1 MVCSPAVVIASAR
14 RGTVLHHT
22 RAGQTGSRDADSLTI
37 SKCRAAFRPVTIP
50 LVPGRRNGMATRSQK
65 RRVDVRVFRLFRG
78 VLPVASVRRAAAA
91 ALTLADP
98 NGRSGASVVV
108 ADDETLHDLN
118 LRFRGFDEVTDV
130 LSFGEWSAPVEDTAL
145 PAGGPFPEDGFPA
158 VPDED
163 PSLGEVVLSYP
174 MAERQAREHNVPVE
188 QETALLVVHGI
199 LHLLGHDHAEP
210 EEEAA
215 MRAIEQRAL
224 SALFPS
230 ENGTGAS

>member
-1 MVCSPAVVIASAR
+1 
-14 RGTVLHHT
+14 
-22 RAGQTGSRDADSLTI
+22 
-37 SKCRAAFRPVTIP
+37 
-50 LVPGRRNGMATRSQK
+50 MATRPQK
-65 RRVDVRVFRLFRG
+65 RRVDVRVFPSFRG
-78 VLPVASVRRAAAA
+78 TAPAASVRRAAAA

-98 NGRSGASVVV
+98 DGCSGASVVV

-130 LSFGEWSAPVEDTAL
+130 LSFGEYGAPVEDTAL
-145 PAGGPFPEDGFPA
+145 PAGEPFPEDAFPA
-158 VPDED
+158 VPDEE

-188 QETALLVVHGI
+188 REAALLVVHGI

-215 MRAIEQRAL
+215 MRAIEQQAL

-230 ENGTGAS
+230 GNGTGAS

>member
-1 MVCSPAVVIASAR
+1 
-14 RGTVLHHT
+14 
-22 RAGQTGSRDADSLTI
+22 
-37 SKCRAAFRPVTIP
+37 
-50 LVPGRRNGMATRSQK
+50 MATRPQK
-65 RRVDVRVFRLFRG
+65 RRVDVRVFPLFKG
-78 VLPVASVRRAAAA
+78 AAPAASVRRAASA
-91 ALTLADP
+91 ALALADP

-130 LSFGEWSAPVEDTAL
+130 LSFGDYGAPAEDTAL
-145 PAGGPFPEDGFPA
+145 PAVEPPLENGFPEL
-158 VPDED
+158 PDEES
-163 PSLGEVVLSYP
+163 SLGEVVLSYP

-188 QETALLVVHGI
+188 REAALLVVHGI

-215 MRAIEQRAL
+215 MRAIEQQAL

-230 ENGTGAS
+230 GNGAGAA

>member
-1 MVCSPAVVIASAR
+1 
-14 RGTVLHHT
+14 
-22 RAGQTGSRDADSLTI
+22 
-37 SKCRAAFRPVTIP
+37 
-50 LVPGRRNGMATRSQK
+50 MATRFQK
-65 RRVDVRVFRLFRG
+65 RRVDVRVFPSFRG
-78 VLPVASVRRAAAA
+78 VSPVASVRRAAAA
-91 ALTLADP
+91 ALTIADP
-98 NGRSGASVVV
+98 DGRSGASVVV

-130 LSFGEWSAPVEDTAL
+130 LSFGEHGAPVEDTAL
-145 PAGGPFPEDGFPA
+145 PPSEPFPHGGFPD
-158 VPDED
+158 VPDEE

-188 QETALLVVHGI
+188 REAALLVVHGI

-215 MRAIEQRAL
+215 MRAIERQAL

-230 ENGTGAS
+230 GNGVEAS